1 MVYGRETGAS
11 GTPHLQGFTQL
22 SKQTSFSV
30 VKRHLP
36 GAHIEKRKGTP
47 LQAADYCKKDGDF
60 TEIGELPKQGKR
72 NDLKAMQE
80 AIKAGMSEVDLYEE
94 HTGPMFKHYRAAARY
109 RTALNRA
116 DRAFTINMEVMVL
129 WGKAGCGKTRRAH
142 ELDPDLYFVSHGGDR
157 LWWDGYDGQHTILF
171 DDFYGGVKHSMLLR
185 LIDGYRFHVP
195 IKGGFTWK
203 AWKRVIFTSN
213 TPPGEWY
220 TKGGNELD
228 PALARRI
235 TSITAMSGGID
246 DGVEDHSAP
255 VVEGMAWAS

>member
-36 GAHIEKRKGTP
+36 GAHIEKRRGTP
-47 LQAADYCKKDGDF
+47 KQASDYCKKDGDF

-72 NDLKAMQE
+72 NDLKALQE
-80 AIKAGMSEVDLYEE
+80 DIKAGMNEVDLYET
-94 HTGPMFKHYRAAARY
+94 HTAMWGHYRAAARY

-116 DRAFTINMEVMVL
+116 NKEFTTNMEVLVL
-129 WGKAGCGKTRRAH
+129 WGAAGCGKTRHAH
-142 ELDPDLYFVSHGGDR
+142 ALDPDLYFVSHGGDR
-157 LWWDGYDGQHTILF
+157 LWWDGYSGQHTILF
-171 DDFYGGVKHSMLLR
+171 DDFYGGVKHSTLLR

-195 IKGGFTWK
+195 IKGGFVWK

-220 TKGGNELD
+220 TKGGNALD
-228 PALARRI
+228 AALARRI
-235 TSITAMSGGID
+235 TSITAMSGGEE
-246 DGVEDHSAP
+246 DGGPGQDVP
-255 VVEGMAWAS
+255 VVEGMAWAN